1 MNRLAAAV
9 TGALAL
15 VSGSATSAPPAFTI
29 TLDKVAS
36 YVGSGAGLGGGTG
49 MEIAAYDAGTKRVFA
64 INAGRNSVDVIDLS
78 NPSAPTRVGLP
89 LDFSSFGGGVNSVAV
104 QAGLVAVAAEAAVK
118 TNPGQ
123 IVFLDAATL
132 AVVGQVPVGALPDMV
147 TYTSDGAYLLV
158 ANEAE
163 PNDSYTI
170 DPEGSVSIVDLR
182 NGLAAA
188 TVATAGFDAY
198 IGQEAALRT
207 AGVRIYGNYTVDG
220 TAVGSNAA
228 QDFEPES
235 ITVAGP
241 RAYVTLQENNALAV
255 IDIGS
260 AQVLSVKSF
269 GYKNHNLTVD
279 GVAVNG
285 LDVNQ
290 SDSGFDLANDN
301 DLAVFGNAFVNGIN
315 IAPWPVFG
323 MYQPD
328 GIATLRLPRGEIF
341 LVTANE
347 GDEREWPGLP
357 GGTERTTVSAVDVDL
372 DNDIFPTEAL
382 LKTNNQLG
390 RLRITNQLGNKD
402 AGNIDADYE
411 ALYVPGAR
419 SFSIWTPSGGDS
431 ADQLELVWDSAD
443 QLESITA
450 RRLPL
455 WFNSDH
461 EVNTKDARS
470 RSKGPEP
477 EGVTIGRYGLNQY
490 AFVTLERIGGVMV
503 YDVTNPLQPTF
514 VDYVNPRDFT
524 VSPTTGATDSGP
536 EGVAFISQESS
547 PNGEALL
554 LVGNEVSQT
563 LTVYEITKKK
573 VE

>member
-1 MNRLAAAV
+1 
-9 TGALAL
+9 
-15 VSGSATSAPPAFTI
+15 
-29 TLDKVAS
+29 
-36 YVGSGAGLGGGTG
+36 
-49 MEIAAYDAGTKRVFA
+49 
-64 INAGRNSVDVIDLS
+64 
-78 NPSAPTRVGLP
+78 
-89 LDFSSFGGGVNSVAV
+89 
-104 QAGLVAVAAEAAVK
+104 VK
-118 TNPGQ
+118 TDPGQ

-132 AVVGQVPVGALPDMV
+132 AVVGRVPVGALPDMV

-163 PNDSYTI
+163 PNDLYTI
-170 DPEGSVSIVDLR
+170 DPEGSVSIIDLR

-188 TVATAGFDAY
+188 TMATAGFHAY
-198 IGQEAALRT
+198 IGQEAALRA
-207 AGVRIYGNYTVDG
+207 AGVRIYGNYTVG
-220 TAVGSNAA
+220 GAAVGSNAA
-228 QDFEPES
+228 QDFEPEY

-260 AQVLSVKSF
+260 AQVLSVTSF
-269 GYKNHNLTVD
+269 GSKNHNRTVN

-290 SDSGFDLANDN
+290 SDSSFDLANDN
-301 DLAVFGNAFVNGIN
+301 DLAVFGNANVNGIN

-328 GIATLRLPRGEIF
+328 GIATLRLPGGEIF

-347 GDEREWPGLP
+347 GDEREWAGL
-357 GGTERTTVSAVDVDL
+357 TERTTVSAVDL
-372 DNDIFPTEAL
+372 DNGIFPNETL
-382 LKTNNQLG
+382 LKTNEQLG
-390 RLRITNQLGNKD
+390 RLRITNQLGKRD
-402 AGNIDADYE
+402 AGNTDDDYE

-419 SFSIWTPSGGDS
+419 SFSIWTPRGGASG
-431 ADQLELVWDSAD
+431 AQLELVWDSAD
-443 QLESITA
+443 QFESITA
-450 RRLPL
+450 QRLPL

-461 EVNTKDARS
+461 EVNTRDARS

-477 EGVTIGRYGLNQY
+477 EGVTIGRYGMNQY

-503 YDVTNPLQPTF
+503 YDVTNPLRPTF
-514 VDYVNPRDFT
+514 VDYVNPRNFA
-524 VSPTTGATDSGP
+524 VIPTSGATDSGP
-536 EGVAFISQESS
+536 EGVVFVSEESS
-547 PNGEALL
+547 PNGKPLL

-573 VE
+573 VQ